1 MAEFYFDMETTGF
14 DFDTD
19 TIETIQWQRLNG
31 FVDVNQLVYVEKRK
45 RCYDLVLMIMYP
57 VSIEGV

>member
-31 FVDVNQLVYVEKRK
+31 FTGRHDMNYN
-45 RCYDLVLMIMYP
+45 
-57 VSIEGV
+57 